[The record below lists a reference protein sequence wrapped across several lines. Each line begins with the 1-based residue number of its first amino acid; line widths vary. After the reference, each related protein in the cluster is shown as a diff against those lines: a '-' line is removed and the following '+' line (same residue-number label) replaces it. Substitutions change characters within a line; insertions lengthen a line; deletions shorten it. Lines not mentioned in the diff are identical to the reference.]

1 MGLLGTFYK
10 DHQWAEKIFYGNRQK
25 GDFQVPKEKIP
36 DPSMD
41 SIFMFFYDPLFV
53 LANSVVQNNV
63 LGFTL
68 VVSKLGLPWW
78 LR

>member
-1 MGLLGTFYK
+1 METGKRVTSKYQRK
-10 DHQWAEKIFYGNRQK
+10 
-25 GDFQVPKEKIP
+25 KIP

-53 LANSVVQNNV
+53 LPNSVIQNNV
-63 LGFTL
+63 LSFTL